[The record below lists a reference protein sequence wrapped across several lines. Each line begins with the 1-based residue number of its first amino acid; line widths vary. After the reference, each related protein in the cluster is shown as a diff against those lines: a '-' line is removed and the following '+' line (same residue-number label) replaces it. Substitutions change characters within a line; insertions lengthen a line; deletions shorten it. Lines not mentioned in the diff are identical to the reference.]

1 MKRIYK
7 STLPTLILLTL
18 MQQVPMDQHQ
28 RTRLY
33 LPQLILLLSL
43 PLPIPTS
50 LPLHP
55 PRPPLPIDLHKLRS
69 RPIPLPHKPF
79 PHRRPSMT
87 PPRKTQTPIPH
98 RRILQRN
105 PKPHRARRIR
115 VQERAILMRRHPTAN
130 LGLLANDHTLQHP
143 RIAEA
148 ELFRYSGV
156 QGCEGSGAE
165 GWGEGVQIV
174 AYLVDG
180 AFFGF
185 GELALGMRV

>member
-1 MKRIYK
+1 
-7 STLPTLILLTL
+7 
-18 MQQVPMDQHQ
+18 
-28 RTRLY
+28 
-33 LPQLILLLSL
+33 
-43 PLPIPTS
+43 
-50 LPLHP
+50 
-55 PRPPLPIDLHKLRS
+55 
-69 RPIPLPHKPF
+69 
-79 PHRRPSMT
+79 MT

-105 PKPHRARRIR
+105 PKPHRARRVR

-130 LGLLANDHTLQHP
+130 LRLLANDHTLQHP

-165 GWGEGVQIV
+165 GRGQGVQVV

-180 AFFGF
+180 AFLGF
-185 GELALGMRV
+185 GELALGVRVCGCGWWGGESIFFEEEADLVAGCEKVAVADVGGGFAG